1 MVLLIVKIRKAVFP
15 WNLFILGTQKRHMKR
30 MKANNPKLATLGFSN
45 LEMIMIGDVPGVL
58 DAIS

>member
-1 MVLLIVKIRKAVFP
+1 
-15 WNLFILGTQKRHMKR
+15 MKR